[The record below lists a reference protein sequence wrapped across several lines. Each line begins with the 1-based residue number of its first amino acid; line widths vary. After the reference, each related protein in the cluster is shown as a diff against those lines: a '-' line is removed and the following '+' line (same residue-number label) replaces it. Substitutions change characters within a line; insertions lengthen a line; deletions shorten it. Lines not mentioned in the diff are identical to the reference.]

1 MDNHSNTQRPLIF
14 ERIAAIMAEVP
25 AIGKNKQ
32 NQEQHY
38 WFRGIDN
45 VYNSLHPLFVKYQVF
60 TTSEILSKNRE
71 VWTNKNGTIMIEFT
85 LQVKYRFTAIDGSS
99 IETETMGQAMDSSDK
114 ASNKAM
120 SMAHKAAIL
129 QIFMI
134 PTVDLEEPDASSPE
148 PQSHGYQQP
157 PAQQQHYSEPRTA
170 NPAPTQQN
178 GYNDRARQPQEYRPP
193 VAPQVPQPQPQPQQQ
208 PQENG
213 YSRNGQQPN
222 DRQPND
228 RPASV
233 KSLQYLSDLTGR
245 PKVTEAEANK
255 IADLIQ
261 RGLTADQCSG
271 LIDSLNAYLQG
282 NRPSIFQEA
291 ARTEQHY
298 QPQPQHQQAYDEM
311 PF

>member
-1 MDNHSNTQRPLIF
+1 MDNLSNPQRPLIY

-45 VYNSLHPLFVKYQVF
+45 VYNSLHPLFVKHQVF
-60 TTSEILSKNRE
+60 TTSEILNKNRE

-134 PTVDLEEPDASSPE
+134 PTIDLEEPDATSPE
-148 PQSHGYQQP
+148 PHSHGYQQP
-157 PAQQQHYSEPRTA
+157 PAQQQHYSEPRSA
-170 NPAPTQQN
+170 NPTPAQQN
-178 GYNDRARQPQEYRPP
+178 GYNDRARQPQEHRPP
-193 VAPQVPQPQPQPQQQ
+193 VAPQTQPQQQ
-208 PQENG
+208 QPQQQQNG
-213 YSRNGQQPN
+213 YTRNNQ
-222 DRQPND
+222 QPND
-228 RPASV
+228 RPASM
-233 KSLQYLSDLTGR
+233 KSLQYLRDLTGR
-245 PKVTEAEANK
+245 PKVTEAEASK
-255 IADLIQ
+255 IDEMIQ

-271 LIDSLNAYLQG
+271 LIDSINAYLQG
-282 NRPSIFQEA
+282 QRQSILQESA
-291 ARTEQHY
+291 GTEQRC
-298 QPQPQHQQAYDEM
+298 QPQPQHQQEYDEM